1 MGFPGDSVVK
11 NLCTNAGDTEICIWS
26 LRQEDPLETEVATHS
41 SILAWEIPWTE
52 EPGGLQSMGLQRV
65 RQDWTIEQ
73 AHTQAISWH
82 WSLQRRHMT
91 KQGRN
96 GKNPES
102 EALSETVNYE
112 PRGFRSQLQPVTK
125 LHICKWSKPKSLG
138 LKINISAEVVLHSFK
153 RNTHNCD
160 IKIININIFPCYWKM
175 IFMTQL
181 LSMRP
186 KEYDITKNI

>member
-1 MGFPGDSVVK
+1 MAP
-11 NLCTNAGDTEICIWS
+11 A
-26 LRQEDPLETEVATHS
+26 S
-41 SILAWEIPWTE
+41 SILAWEIPWTG

-65 RQDWTIEQ
+65 RQDCATEQ
-73 AHTQAISWH
+73 GHTQAVSWS
-82 WSLQRRHMT
+82 WSLQRRHRT

-102 EALSETVNYE
+102 EALSETVSYE
-112 PRGFRSQLQPVTK
+112 PRGCRSQLQPVTK
-125 LHICKWSKPKSLG
+125 FHIHKWSKPRSLG

-160 IKIININIFPCYWKM
+160 IKIININIFPCYSKM
-175 IFMTQL
+175 KFMTQL